1 MKQGLQSWPTECL
14 CPVKRL
20 VVKWMDNVL
29 EASEMFHLTN
39 ACCST
44 RQKPGTPSTSAA
56 FSKSRWPAEH
66 TFFLT
71 FLGTA
76 SSGSAAQI
84 PTAVIHTVK
93 GWVNDFQIQP
103 PPCSTHHTP
112 VQPPIM
118 LHFHQQICFDMFVS
132 QKPYSFVINMIPLN
146 KILHTHFSIVF
157 RTP

>member
-103 PPCSTHHTP
+103 PT
-112 VQPPIM
+112 M
-118 LHFHQQICFDMFVS
+118 LHPSHTSAATYHAPFPPADMFWHVCITKALFFCDKHDS
-132 QKPYSFVINMIPLN
+132 S
-146 KILHTHFSIVF
+146 
-157 RTP
+157 